1 MRINGQSGFTL
12 VEMIM
17 VIVITG
23 ILGSMAAV
31 FLRAPVQ
38 QYMDTGRRAD
48 LTDIADLALRR
59 MANDIRTAVP
69 SSVRPTGTTAYI
81 EFLPTKNGGRY
92 RAVSGVG
99 VVCAG
104 SAEGDALLFGSAVA
118 DTCFEILGPSITFS
132 NPATVVDQIVVGSTQ
147 PGVYPYDTGVSGVLR
162 AYNGA
167 SGTQQIAVITGNPL
181 PAAAAASNQRFEVV
195 SGEQLAVTYAC
206 IGTLGTLDADQDGQ
220 GQLVR
225 YWNYGIS
232 SAQSAPASLLSG
244 SSAVLASKLSDCS
257 MFVDQARGLIANTL
271 QITRASET
279 ISLYQEIYVNNAPS
293 IHVHNTP

>member
-1 MRINGQSGFTL
+1 MRINGPSGFTL

-69 SSVRPTGTTAYI
+69 SSVRITGTGPIYL
-81 EFLPTKNGGRY
+81 EFLPTKDGGRY
-92 RAVSGVG
+92 RAVSGVPD
-99 VVCAG
+99 VCAG
-104 SAEGDALLFGSAVA
+104 EAGNAESGALSFTAV
-118 DTCFEILGPSITFS
+118 DTCFEILGPAISFI
-132 NPATVVDQIVVGSTQ
+132 AGDQIVLGSTQ
-147 PGVYPYDTGVSGVLR
+147 PGTYPYDNTGAAGVLR

-167 SGTQQIAVITGNPL
+167 AGAQTKVVITSALSL
-181 PAAAAASNQRFEVV
+181 PAAASAPSQRFEVV
-195 SGEQLAVTYAC
+195 SGDQQAVTYAC

-220 GQLVR
+220 GKLVR
-225 YWNYGIS
+225 YWNYGINA
-232 SAQSAPASLLSG
+232 AQPIPPTGG
-244 SSAVLASKLSDCS
+244 SSAVLANKLYTCS
-257 MFVDQARGLIANTL
+257 MVVDQSHGLVANTL
-271 QITRASET
+271 QFARASEV
-279 ISLYQEIYVNNAPS
+279 ISLYQEIHVHSSPT

>member
-1 MRINGQSGFTL
+1 MRRIAQSGFTL

-23 ILGSMAAV
+23 ILGSMVAV

-38 QYMDTGRRAD
+38 QYMDTGRRAE
-48 LTDIADLALRR
+48 LADIADLALRR

-69 SSVRPTGTTAYI
+69 SSVRPTGTTTYV
-81 EFLPTKNGGRY
+81 EFLPTRDGGRY
-92 RAVSGVG
+92 RAASGAG

-104 SAEGDALLFGSAVA
+104 VAGNTEGDALSFTAA
-118 DTCFEILGPSITFS
+118 DTCFEILGPAIAFS
-132 NPATVVDQIVVGSTQ
+132 AGDQIVVGSAQT
-147 PGVYPYDTGVSGVLR
+147 GANPYDNTATGILR
-162 AYNGA
+162 AYTGA
-167 SGTQQIAVITGNPL
+167 AGAQSKVVMTGVQFPASAV
-181 PAAAAASNQRFEVV
+181 NQRFEVV
-195 SGEQLAVTYAC
+195 PGDQRAVTYAC

-232 SAQSAPASLLSG
+232 SAQSAPAALLSG
-244 SSAVLASKLSDCS
+244 SSAVLASKISDCS
-257 MFVDQARGLIANTL
+257 IFVDQVRGLIANTL

-279 ISLYQEIYVNNAPS
+279 ISLYQEIYVNNAS
-293 IHVHNTP
+293 SVHAHNTP

>member
-1 MRINGQSGFTL
+1 MRVNNQSGFTL

-38 QYMDTGRRAD
+38 QFMDAGLRAD

-59 MANDIRTAVP
+59 MANEIRTAVP
-69 SSVRPTGTTAYI
+69 SSVRVTGTDPIYI
-81 EFLPTKNGGRY
+81 EFLPTKDGGRY

-99 VVCAG
+99 ACGG

-118 DTCFEILGPSITFS
+118 DTCFEILGPAITFS
-132 NPATVVDQIVVGSTQ
+132 NPTAVVDQIVVGSNQ
-147 PGVYPYDTGVSGVLR
+147 PGVDPYDTGVSGGLR
-162 AYNGA
+162 AYDGA
-167 SGTQQIAVITGNPL
+167 SGVQPIVVITGNPL

-195 SGEQLAVTYAC
+195 PGDQRAVTYAC
-206 IGTLGTLDADQDGQ
+206 SGPFGTLDANQDGQ
-220 GQLVR
+220 GKLVR
-225 YWNYGIS
+225 YWNYGF
-232 SAQSAPASLLSG
+232 AHAYTGGL
-244 SSAVLASKLSDCS
+244 SAVLANKLYTCS
-257 MFVDQARGLIANTL
+257 VVVDQSRGLLANTL
-271 QITRASET
+271 QFARASEV
-279 ISLYQEIYVNNAPS
+279 ISLYQEIHVNNASS

>member
-1 MRINGQSGFTL
+1 MRMDAQSGFTL

-17 VIVITG
+17 VIVIAG
-23 ILGSMAAV
+23 ILGSMVAV

-38 QYMDTGRRAD
+38 QYLDTGRRAD

-59 MANDIRTAVP
+59 MANDIRIAVP
-69 SSVRPTGTTAYI
+69 SSVRPTGTTTYI
-81 EFLPTKNGGRY
+81 EFLPAKDGGRY

-104 SAEGDALLFGSAVA
+104 EAGNTGGDALSFAAA
-118 DTCFEILGPSITFS
+118 DTCFEILGPAITFS
-132 NPATVVDQIVVGSTQ
+132 AGDQIVVGSSQ
-147 PGVYPYDTGVSGVLR
+147 LGDNAYDNTATGILR
-162 AYNGA
+162 AYTGVVGA
-167 SGTQQIAVITGNPL
+167 QSRVVMTGVQL
-181 PAAAAASNQRFEVV
+181 PASAVNQRFEVV
-195 SGEQLAVTYAC
+195 SGDQQAVTYAC
-206 IGTLGTLDADQDGQ
+206 IGTLGTLDADRDGQ

-232 SAQSAPASLLSG
+232 PAQSAPASLLGG
-244 SSAVLASKLSDCS
+244 SSAVLASKISDCS

-279 ISLYQEIYVNNAPS
+279 ISLYQEIHVNNASS